1 VEIRADSWTTIIP
14 YKALQTSRQFC
25 IFALTFRNFFILSH
39 FGTTHVATLTIAP
52 PNSYALIL
60 GVSSGFGGT
69 TAIEL
74 AKAGYNIVGVHLDRA
89 ATMHIANETKAAIE
103 ATGAKALFFNVNAAD
118 EVRRKEVIDG
128 INAEFASV
136 TGEKPYIKVLMHSLA
151 FGSLK
156 QLVNEDPAEMLTQKQ
171 IEMTLDVMANS
182 LVYWTQDVLKANL
195 FGRGGRIFAMTSGG
209 GSRVLPMYGG
219 VSAAKAAL
227 ESYIR
232 QLALELAPWGIT
244 ANSIL
249 AGVTDTAALRK
260 IPGNEVLM
268 DNATMRN
275 PSHRLTTPHDVAK
288 LITLLTHE
296 NAQWLNGDII
306 RADGGE
312 NSVDVTWWK
321 RGDA

>member
-1 VEIRADSWTTIIP
+1 
-14 YKALQTSRQFC
+14 
-25 IFALTFRNFFILSH
+25 
-39 FGTTHVATLTIAP
+39 VATMNLAP
-52 PNSYALIL
+52 KNAYALVL

-74 AKAGYNIVGVHLDRA
+74 AKAGYNIIGVHLDRA
-89 ATMHIANETKAAIE
+89 ATMPIANETKAAIE

-118 EVRRKEVIDG
+118 DARRKEVIDAMK
-128 INAEFASV
+128 AEFATV
-136 TGEKPYIKVLMHSLA
+136 EGEKPGLYVLMHSLA

-156 QLVNEDPAEMLTQKQ
+156 ELVAENPADALTQKQ

-182 LVYWTQDVLKANL
+182 LIYWTQDVTAARLWGKY
-195 FGRGGRIFAMTSGG
+195 GRIFAMTSGG
-209 GSRVLPMYGG
+209 STRVLPMYGA

-232 QLALELAPWGIT
+232 QLALELAPFNIT
-244 ANSIL
+244 ANAIL

-260 IPGNEVLM
+260 IPGNDVLM
-268 DNATMRN
+268 GNAKMRN
-275 PSHRLTTPHDVAK
+275 PSHRLTTPNDVAK

-296 NAQWLNGDII
+296 FAHWLNGDVI
-306 RADGGE
+306 RTDGGE

-321 RGDA
+321 EGD

>member
-1 VEIRADSWTTIIP
+1 M
-14 YKALQTSRQFC
+14 
-25 IFALTFRNFFILSH
+25 
-39 FGTTHVATLTIAP
+39 ATLKIAP

-60 GVSSGFGGT
+60 GVSSGFGGH

-74 AKAGYNIVGVHLDRA
+74 AKAGYHIFGVHLDRA
-89 ATMHIANETKAAIE
+89 ATMPIAEATKADIEKAGVKAI
-103 ATGAKALFFNVNAAD
+103 FFNVNAAD
-118 EVRRKEVIDG
+118 EARRKEVI
-128 INAEFASV
+128 AAMKQEFASV
-136 TGEKPYIKVLMHSLA
+136 EGEPPSLKVLMHSLA

-156 QLVNEDPAEMLTQKQ
+156 SLVAEDPADMLTQKQ

-182 LVYWTQDVLKANL
+182 LVYWTQDVVQAKL

-209 GSRVLPMYGG
+209 SSRVLPMYGG

-244 ANSIL
+244 ANAIL

-260 IPGNEVLM
+260 IPGNDVLM
-268 DNATMRN
+268 YNAMMRN
-275 PSHRLTTPHDVAK
+275 PSHRLTTPDDVAK

-296 NAQWLNGDII
+296 HASWLNGDVI

-321 RGDA
+321 KEG

>member
-1 VEIRADSWTTIIP
+1 M
-14 YKALQTSRQFC
+14 
-25 IFALTFRNFFILSH
+25 
-39 FGTTHVATLTIAP
+39 ATLKIAP

-60 GVSSGFGGT
+60 GVSSGFGGH

-74 AKAGYNIVGVHLDRA
+74 AKAGYNIIGVHLDRA
-89 ATMHIANETKAAIE
+89 ATMPIAEATKADIEKAGVKAI
-103 ATGAKALFFNVNAAD
+103 FFNVNAAD
-118 EVRRKEVIDG
+118 EARRKEVIAG
-128 INAEFASV
+128 IKQEFASV
-136 TGEKPYIKVLMHSLA
+136 QGETPSIKVLMHSLA

-156 QLVNEDPAEMLTQKQ
+156 MLIAENPADMLTQKQ
-171 IEMTLDVMANS
+171 IEMTQDVMANS
-182 LVYWTQDVLKANL
+182 LVYWTQDVFQAKL
-195 FGRGGRIFAMTSGG
+195 FSPGARIFAMTSGG

-219 VSAAKAAL
+219 VSAAKSAL

-260 IPGNEVLM
+260 IPGSDVLM

-275 PSHRLTTPHDVAK
+275 PSHRLTTPDDVAK

-296 NAQWLNGDII
+296 HANWLNGDVI

-321 RGDA
+321 REG